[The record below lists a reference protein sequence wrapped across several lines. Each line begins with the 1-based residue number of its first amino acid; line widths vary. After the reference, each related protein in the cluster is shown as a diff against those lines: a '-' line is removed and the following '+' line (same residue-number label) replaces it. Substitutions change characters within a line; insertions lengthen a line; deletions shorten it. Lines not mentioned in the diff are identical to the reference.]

1 MTRNASPLAPAL
13 ALFVLS
19 IVSGCAGL
27 EIDGD
32 VAQAEISHV
41 LGPSSALDTGVEPT
55 QARVYEDGLYYP
67 FKVVV
72 RRHQG
77 QTVRIAAWTND
88 NRFLGEKSVVP
99 PYESTE
105 WKRLS
110 LFMPYSGIHLGSE
123 SIDGNVYVLE
133 PGDSRKYLAT
143 VGMGVTSIARQR
155 FIWSFRE
162 FWEDATLRTG
172 DKGIRL
178 GVDLHRFGF
187 TDTTHRVVLAVRD
200 EKRNE
205 FPSSLGGPIRI
216 DSTRLTAPADS
227 SQLTWNLQL
236 DLPYDELKQF
246 GEGRA
251 ITVTPAVRMNDGTL
265 YMGNVHVE
273 FLVGGSPEKMAGK
286 IREEIERVD
295 RRIRTLQKEFET
307 LQGR

>member
-1 MTRNASPLAPAL
+1 MTRNALPLAAAL

-27 EIDGD
+27 EIDDD

-88 NRFLGEKSVVP
+88 NRFLGENSVVP
-99 PYESTE
+99 PYENTE
-105 WKRLS
+105 WKQLS
-110 LFMPYSGIHLGSE
+110 LFMPYSGIHLGGE
-123 SIDGNVYVLE
+123 SIDGNVYVLA

-143 VGMGVTSIARQR
+143 VGMGVQSIARQR

-162 FWEDATLRTG
+162 FWEDATLKTG
-172 DKGIRL
+172 DIGIRL
-178 GVDLHRFGF
+178 GVDLHRFGY
-187 TDTTHRVVLAVRD
+187 TDTSHRVVLVVRD

-216 DSTRLTAPADS
+216 DANRLTSAADS
-227 SQLTWNLQL
+227 GHVTWNLQL
-236 DLPYDELKQF
+236 DLPYDDLKQL
-246 GEGRA
+246 GEGRV
-251 ITVTPAVRMNDGTL
+251 ITVTPAVRMSDDRL
-265 YMGNVHVE
+265 FFGNIHVE
-273 FLVGGSPEKMAGK
+273 FLVGGSPDKVAGK
-286 IREEIERVD
+286 MREEVQRVD
-295 RRIRTLQKEFET
+295 SRIRTLQKELEV

>member
-1 MTRNASPLAPAL
+1 MTRNASPLAAAL

-155 FIWSFRE
+155 FISHAKDGASRHDGNTPGMRQFFQNHHPGARIMSGYRRP
-162 FWEDATLRTG
+162 DPGITG
-172 DKGIRL
+172 PDHYNII
-178 GVDLHRFGF
+178 
-187 TDTTHRVVLAVRD
+187 
-200 EKRNE
+200 N
-205 FPSSLGGPIRI
+205 
-216 DSTRLTAPADS
+216 
-227 SQLTWNLQL
+227 QLTFHIATPSYLL
-236 DLPYDELKQF
+236 SYPLLPVQGNSSEHLK
-246 GEGRA
+246 
-251 ITVTPAVRMNDGTL
+251 
-265 YMGNVHVE
+265 
-273 FLVGGSPEKMAGK
+273 
-286 IREEIERVD
+286 
-295 RRIRTLQKEFET
+295 
-307 LQGR
+307 